1 MSDHELPGVC
11 AELADLR
18 EHWDSA
24 YIITADREG
33 LAWVAIRRDGL
44 GTLTESTAQGLR
56 AQIREDYD
64 ARPVVRRQG

>member
-1 MSDHELPGVC
+1 MSDYELPGVC

-24 YIITADREG
+24 YIITADHTG

-44 GTLTESTAQGLR
+44 GTLTESTAQRMR
-56 AQIREDYD
+56 ARIRDDYD
-64 ARPVVRRQG
+64 ERPVARPPG